1 MACKSLPKPCSKT
14 ALNKKY
20 QLLAIETKGRLDIV
34 TEKGRTNIDLL
45 RKYYNAFSN
54 LYGAIIL
61 DDAWDIFKLVEK
73 TIISKKRI
81 LKKDF
86 LAFSEVARYE
96 AHNYFLLEI
105 DELYEAEKR
114 GGAARRFIVNKK
126 LYKKGYSRFDFYY
139 RLADKQLNHPL
150 CVLDRDELLSWDDSG
165 ILWRSAEG
173 TALKL
178 FVESL
183 SVDNESANRD
193 IHGEKIAG
201 KRLKEFVFWHDSE
214 DFAYSYAKR
223 EWEKKE
229 LEEYQNIVESERILR
244 SIERYINSAVLYTEI
259 NKQIEFILTDLQ
271 EVGVCLTEQ
280 QFKIFFRLYSDFSNN
295 SRKWPLCG
303 WKPVELS
310 RLCNHF
316 SKPSISFGKN
326 IQQAFEDGSINK
338 DELMEGIRKLG
349 VDVVD
354 E

>member
-1 MACKSLPKPCSKT
+1 MPGKSLPKPSSKT
-14 ALNKKY
+14 TLNKKY
-20 QLLAIETKGRLDIV
+20 QLLAIETKGRLD
-34 TEKGRTNIDLL
+34 TATAKGRANIDLL
-45 RKYYNAFSN
+45 QKYYNVFSN

-61 DDAWDIFKLVEK
+61 SDAWDIFKIAEED
-73 TIISKKRI
+73 TISKKQI

-86 LAFSEVARYE
+86 LAFSEVVRYE
-96 AHNYFLLEI
+96 AHNYFVLEI

-139 RLADKQLNHPL
+139 RLADEQLNHPL
-150 CVLDRDELLSWDDSG
+150 CVLDRDELLSWDEPG
-165 ILWRSAEG
+165 MLWRSAEG
-173 TALKL
+173 IALKL

-183 SVDNESANRD
+183 SVDNESANKD

-201 KRLKEFVFWHDSE
+201 KRLKDFIFWHDSE
-214 DFAYSYAKR
+214 AFAYSYAKR

-229 LEEYQNIVESERILR
+229 LEEYQNVVESEKILR
-244 SIERYINSAVLYTEI
+244 SIEKYINSAVLYTEI
-259 NKQIEFILTDLQ
+259 NKQIKFVITDLQ

-280 QFKIFFRLYSDFSNN
+280 QFKTFLRLYSDFSNN
-295 SRKWPLCG
+295 SRKWPLCA

-310 RLCNHF
+310 KLYNHF

-326 IQQAFEDGSINK
+326 MQQAFEDGNINK

-349 VDVVD
+349 FDIVD